1 VVEMGPPAAIFDAP
15 QEGRTKEF
23 VSKILRH

>member
-1 VVEMGPPAAIFDAP
+1 MGAPAEIFDAP
-15 QEGRTKEF
+15 RERRTAEF